1 MARPSSEI
9 TPEVLQ
15 RRREALQQVRQWGDP
30 ALKAVAKPID
40 EIDSDLVGE
49 ARRLITIM
57 DAALGAGL
65 AATQVGILRRY
76 FVYREGDEELGA
88 AAALVN
94 PEVEWTS
101 DETDVQYEGCLSLEG
116 VWVPV
121 ERPTS
126 ARITG
131 LDLSGREQRI
141 EATGPLARRLLHE
154 IDHLDGVL
162 MLDRTTKEQRKEA
175 LRALREGRTMDPPG
189 EDERLEID

>member
-1 MARPSSEI
+1 MASPDAF

-30 ALKAVAKPID
+30 ALKTVARPVD
-40 EIDSDLVGE
+40 EVDADLVGE

-65 AATQVGILRRY
+65 AATQVGIMRRY

-88 AAALVN
+88 ATALIN
-94 PEVEWTS
+94 PQLEWAS
-101 DETDVQYEGCLSLEG
+101 EETDVRHEGCLSLAG

-121 ERPTS
+121 ERPVGV
-126 ARITG
+126 RVTG

-141 EATGPLARRLLHE
+141 EAHGPLARRLQHE
-154 IDHLDGVL
+154 MDHLDGVL
-162 MLDRTTKEQRKEA
+162 MLDRTTKEQRKIA
-175 LRALREGRTMDPPG
+175 LRALREGRSMDPPADDA
-189 EDERLEID
+189 ELEID

>member
-1 MARPSSEI
+1 MASPDAF

-30 ALKAVAKPID
+30 ALKTVAKPVD
-40 EIDSDLVGE
+40 EVDGELVGE

-65 AATQVGILRRY
+65 AATQVGIMRRY

-88 AAALVN
+88 ATALIN
-94 PEVEWTS
+94 PQLEWTS
-101 DETDVQYEGCLSLEG
+101 EETDVRHEGCLSLAG

-121 ERPTS
+121 ERPVS
-126 ARITG
+126 AHVTG

-141 EATGPLARRLLHE
+141 EAHGPLARRLLHE
-154 IDHLDGVL
+154 LDHLDGVL
-162 MLDRTTKEQRKEA
+162 MLDRTTKDQKKAA
-175 LRALREGRTMDPPG
+175 LRALREGRSMDPPAEG
-189 EDERLEID
+189 EPLEID